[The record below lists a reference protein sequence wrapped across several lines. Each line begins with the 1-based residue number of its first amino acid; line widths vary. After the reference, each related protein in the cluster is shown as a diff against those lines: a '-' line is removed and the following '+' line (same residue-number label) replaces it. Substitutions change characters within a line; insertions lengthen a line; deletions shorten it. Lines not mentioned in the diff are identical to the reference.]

1 MTRTEGRK
9 KGDKKGDMYFRYV
22 SPKGRGQ
29 EEGGHVPPV
38 HVPEPRPTVHLIC
51 NAHLDPVWQW
61 RWEEGASEALA
72 TFRNAVDILDEHRD
86 LVFCHNEAVLY
97 QWAEEFDPALFDAI
111 LRHARAGRWAVAGG
125 WFIQPDV
132 NLPGTESLIR
142 TIAEGRRY
150 FREKFG
156 AAPRV
161 AYNFDSFGHS
171 GGLPQILRRAGY
183 EMYIHMRP
191 QAAELALPADLYR
204 WRGVDG
210 TTIPAYRIAV
220 GLYHTERDNIEDRLR
235 AGVALALELGRDVP
249 VFWGLGNHGG
259 GATRRD
265 LKTIDAFIA
274 GETRVKVIHSTPD
287 RFYEAVKDAAAGA
300 PVFDGDL
307 QRSFT
312 GCYTSLSRVKRRA
325 VASLGRLVQAEAF
338 SAASWWLAA
347 ADFPETE
354 LGDAWNMHNFND
366 FHDILSG
373 SCVEPA
379 ERDALDLYG
388 RAEDVSRS
396 AALRAAASLNLGSAA
411 SPALPVTV
419 FSANPSLRRAPVE
432 FECMA
437 DYRPF
442 WKGQWRLRL
451 FRADGR
457 EVVCQEE
464 QPEALLPFNDWR
476 RRVSFIDDLPGVG
489 VTRYFLK
496 AYELSNGKEGGHV
509 PNVHVPSSGPVSALL
524 HDPDHEEGGHDERGH
539 VPISQK
545 LVRVPESSALAHR
558 LDRTTGLVTSLKA
571 DGAGEVLAGPLLEP
585 LVVEDTA
592 DSWGT
597 GRTSYRKIAG
607 RFRPAGRPSVI
618 EQGPVRT
625 VTRSTLVYRNSRII
639 MDAVSYPRWPVLEFR
654 LRVVWNE
661 ERRRLK
667 LRVPTALASAG
678 LLCEVPGGAIRR
690 PSDGEEHVHGRW
702 LVIDGKSGRKAA
714 AVGVAS
720 CGQHGLDFLDGE
732 LRLSVLRSSAYC
744 HEQGFDLDAQATKT
758 GTRTSGTCPPGACPP
773 AWKFADIGVHEF
785 RLLVTAGSP
794 AAVSAMMPGLAD
806 HLAAPPLAYAH
817 LPYDSGRAPSVES
830 LITLAPA
837 SIRLLACKR
846 SWDGEA
852 LIVRLQEAVGR
863 KTKARLGVAVCAATT
878 EKEERGHVPSE
889 HVPIVDPAWVPG
901 GRERGH
907 APEGHVPPVLVPLS
921 FQPFEIKT
929 LRVEKVGTWRAVRMI
944 EEDG

>member
-1 MTRTEGRK
+1 MK
-9 KGDKKGDMYFRYV
+9 
-22 SPKGRGQ
+22 
-29 EEGGHVPPV
+29 
-38 HVPEPRPTVHLIC
+38 PTVHLIC

-97 QWAEEFDPALFDAI
+97 QWAEQLDPALFEAI
-111 LRHARAGRWAVAGG
+111 LRHVRAGRWAVAGG

-132 NLPGTESLIR
+132 NLPGTESLVR

-161 AYNFDSFGHS
+161 AYNLDSFGHS

-191 QAAELALPADLYR
+191 QAHELRLPADLYR

-210 TTIPAYRIAV
+210 TVIPAYRIAV

-274 GETRVKVIHSTPD
+274 GETRVRVVHSTPD
-287 RFYEAVKDAAAGA
+287 RFYEAVKNAAADA

-307 QRSFT
+307 QRCFT
-312 GCYTSLSRVKRRA
+312 GCYTSLSRIKRRA
-325 VASLGRLVQAEAF
+325 VASLGRLVQAEAL
-338 SAASWWLAA
+338 SAAAWWLAG
-347 ADFPETE
+347 ADFPENE
-354 LGDAWNMHNFND
+354 LGEAWNMHNFND
-366 FHDILSG
+366 FHDILTG

-388 RAEDVSRS
+388 RAEDMSRS

-411 SPALPVTV
+411 NPAVPITV
-419 FSANPSLRRAPVE
+419 FNSNPSLRRVPIE

-442 WKGQWRLRL
+442 WKGRWRLRF

-489 VTRYFLK
+489 VSRYFIK
-496 AYELSNGKEGGHV
+496 AFEVPEEKKGK
-509 PNVHVPSSGPVSALL
+509 S
-524 HDPDHEEGGHDERGH
+524 ERGH
-539 VPISQK
+539 VRRGADSEERPAELRLSTRSHSSDK
-545 LVRVPESSALAHR
+545 HLGRVAYR
-558 LDRTTGLVTSLKA
+558 IDRATGLVMSLSA
-571 DGAGEVLAGPLLEP
+571 GAAGEALAGPLLEP

-597 GRTSYRKIAG
+597 GRGSYRKIAG
-607 RFRPAGRPSVI
+607 RFRPAGRPSII

-625 VTRSTLVYRNSRII
+625 VTRSVLVYRKSRIV
-639 MDAVSYPRWPVLEFR
+639 MDAISYPRWPVLEFW
-654 LRVVWNE
+654 LRIAWNE

-667 LRVPTALASAG
+667 LCVPTALASAG

-690 PSDGEEHVHGRW
+690 PDDGEEYVHGRW
-702 LVIDGKSGRKAA
+702 LVIEGTTGGKAA

-720 CGQHGLDFLDGE
+720 GGLHGFDFRDGE
-732 LRLSVLRSSAYC
+732 LRLSALRSSAYC
-744 HEQGFDLDAQATKT
+744 HEQGFDLDHPLRAFRQLKT
-758 GTRTSGTCPPGACPP
+758 GTRTYGSCPQS
-773 AWKFADIGVHEF
+773 WKFADIGVHEL
-785 RLLVTAGSP
+785 RLLVTTGRP
-794 AAVSAMMPGLAD
+794 ATVRAMMPGLAD

-817 LPYDSGRAPSVES
+817 LPYDSGRAPSFEPLLDVR
-830 LITLAPA
+830 PA

-846 SWDGEA
+846 SSDGEA
-852 LIVRLQEAVGR
+852 LIVRLQEAVGI
-863 KTKARLGVAVCAATT
+863 KTKARLDVAECAAKA
-878 EKEERGHVPSE
+878 EREDRGHIPSE
-889 HVPIVDPAWVPG
+889 RVPIAAPTWAPIRTPVPALITLDF
-901 GRERGH
+901 R
-907 APEGHVPPVLVPLS
+907 
-921 FQPFEIKT
+921 PFEIKT
-929 LRVEKVGTWRAVRMI
+929 LRIERDGAWRAVRLI
-944 EEDG
+944 EEEGL

>member
-1 MTRTEGRK
+1 MTRVHRRTGIAGNGDVSVFSVGPETVDPARIGKKTET
-9 KGDKKGDMYFRYV
+9 
-22 SPKGRGQ
+22 SPFL
-29 EEGGHVPPV
+29 
-38 HVPEPRPTVHLIC
+38 RPTVHLIC

-97 QWAEEFDPALFDAI
+97 QWVEQLDPALFDAI
-111 LRHARAGRWAVAGG
+111 LRHVRAGRWAVAGG

-132 NLPGTESLIR
+132 NLPGTESLVR

-150 FREKFG
+150 FGERFG

-171 GGLPQILRRAGY
+171 GGLPQILKLAGY

-191 QAAELALPADLYR
+191 QARELSLPADLYR

-265 LKTIDAFIA
+265 LKMIDAFIA
-274 GETRVKVIHSTPD
+274 GETRVRVLHSTPD
-287 RFYEAVKDAAAGA
+287 RFYEAVKDAAAVA
-300 PVFDGDL
+300 PVFESDL
-307 QRSFT
+307 QRCFT

-338 SAASWWLAA
+338 AAAAWWLAG
-347 ADFPETE
+347 ADFPESE
-354 LGDAWNMHNFND
+354 LGEAWNMHNLND

-396 AALRAAASLNLGSAA
+396 AALQAAASWNRGSAA
-411 SPALPVTV
+411 NPALPVTV
-419 FSANPSLRRAPVE
+419 FNANPSLRRVPVE

-496 AYELSNGKEGGHV
+496 AYELSNGKE
-509 PNVHVPSSGPVSALL
+509 
-524 HDPDHEEGGHDERGH
+524 RGH
-539 VPISQK
+539 VP
-545 LVRVPESSALAHR
+545 
-558 LDRTTGLVTSLKA
+558 
-571 DGAGEVLAGPLLEP
+571 EV
-585 LVVEDTA
+585 
-592 DSWGT
+592 
-597 GRTSYRKIAG
+597 
-607 RFRPAGRPSVI
+607 
-618 EQGPVRT
+618 
-625 VTRSTLVYRNSRII
+625 
-639 MDAVSYPRWPVLEFR
+639 
-654 LRVVWNE
+654 
-661 ERRRLK
+661 
-667 LRVPTALASAG
+667 
-678 LLCEVPGGAIRR
+678 
-690 PSDGEEHVHGRW
+690 
-702 LVIDGKSGRKAA
+702 
-714 AVGVAS
+714 
-720 CGQHGLDFLDGE
+720 
-732 LRLSVLRSSAYC
+732 
-744 HEQGFDLDAQATKT
+744 
-758 GTRTSGTCPPGACPP
+758 
-773 AWKFADIGVHEF
+773 
-785 RLLVTAGSP
+785 
-794 AAVSAMMPGLAD
+794 
-806 HLAAPPLAYAH
+806 
-817 LPYDSGRAPSVES
+817 
-830 LITLAPA
+830 
-837 SIRLLACKR
+837 
-846 SWDGEA
+846 
-852 LIVRLQEAVGR
+852 
-863 KTKARLGVAVCAATT
+863 
-878 EKEERGHVPSE
+878 HVPIVHVPPV
-889 HVPIVDPAWVPG
+889 HVPIVDSVWAPG

-907 APEGHVPPVLVPLS
+907 VPEVHVPLS

-929 LRVEKVGTWRAVRMI
+929 LRVEKDGTWSAVRMI
-944 EEDG
+944 GEDKI

>member
-1 MTRTEGRK
+1 
-9 KGDKKGDMYFRYV
+9 V
-22 SPKGRGQ
+22 SPKICLQQ
-29 EEGGHVPPV
+29 ERGHVPKV
-38 HVPEPRPTVHLIC
+38 HVPGPIPGPIPTVHLIC

-97 QWAEEFDPALFDAI
+97 QWVEELDPALFDAI

-132 NLPGTESLIR
+132 NLPGTESLVR

-150 FREKFG
+150 FGERFG

-191 QAAELALPADLYR
+191 QAHELTLPADLYR

-210 TTIPAYRIAV
+210 TAIPAYRIAV

-235 AGVALALELGRDVP
+235 SGVALALELGRDVP

-274 GETRVKVIHSTPD
+274 NETRVRIVHSTPD
-287 RFYEAVKDAAAGA
+287 RFYEAVKDAAAIA

-325 VASLGRLVQAEAF
+325 VVSLGRLVQSVAF
-338 SAASWWLAA
+338 SAASWWLAG
-347 ADFPETE
+347 ADFPENE
-354 LGDAWNMHNFND
+354 LAEAWNMHNFND
-366 FHDILSG
+366 FHDILTG

-379 ERDALDLYG
+379 ERDGLDLYG
-388 RAEDVSRS
+388 RAEDNSRS
-396 AALRAAASLNLGSAA
+396 AALRAAASLNRGGLN

-419 FSANPSLRRAPVE
+419 FNANPSLRRAPVE

-442 WKGQWRLRL
+442 WKGKWHLRL

-457 EVVCQEE
+457 EVPCQEE

-476 RRVSFIDDLPGVG
+476 RRISFIDDLPGIG
-489 VTRYFLK
+489 VSRYFLK
-496 AYELSNGKEGGHV
+496 AFEIPDGKGRGK
-509 PNVHVPSSGPVSALL
+509 
-524 HDPDHEEGGHDERGH
+524 ERGH
-539 VPISQK
+539 LPEVHIPASFCAPDAGLNPASKGPFLVPATV
-545 LVRVPESSALAHR
+545 LTHRV
-558 LDRTTGLVTSLKA
+558 DRKTGFITSLKS
-571 DGAGEVLAGPLLEP
+571 DGAGESLAGPLLEP
-585 LVVEDTA
+585 LVIEDTA

-597 GRTSYRKIAG
+597 GRRGYRKVAG
-607 RFRPAGRPSVI
+607 RFRTVCPPCII
-618 EQGPVRT
+618 EKGPVRT
-625 VTRSTLVYRNSRII
+625 VTRSVLAFRNSRVV

-654 LRVVWNE
+654 LRVTWNE

-667 LRVPTALASAG
+667 LRVPTRFRTG
-678 LLCEVPGGAIRR
+678 QILCEVPGGAIRR
-690 PSDGEEHVHGRW
+690 PADGEEHVHGRW
-702 LVIDGKSGRKAA
+702 LVVEGTFGKKSAA
-714 AVGVAS
+714 IGVAS
-720 CGQHGLDFLDGE
+720 SGQHGLDFRDGE

-744 HEQGFDLDAQATKT
+744 HERGFDLGAAAPAL
-758 GTRTSGTCPPGACPP
+758 GTRTRGTCPP
-773 AWKFADIGVHEF
+773 AWKFTDIGVHEF
-785 RLLVTAGSP
+785 RILVTSGRP
-794 AAVSAMMPGLAD
+794 ATVRSMMPGLAD
-806 HLAAPPLAYAH
+806 HLAAPPAAYAH
-817 LPYDSGRAPSVES
+817 LPYDAGRSPSVEPLLS
-830 LITLAPA
+830 LRPA

-846 SWDGEA
+846 PWDGEA
-852 LIVRLQEAVGR
+852 LIIRLQEAVGR
-863 KTKARLGVAVCAATT
+863 RTKAVLQVSLRSAEGNQ
-878 EKEERGHVPSE
+878 ERGHVPE
-889 HVPIVDPAWVPG
+889 IHVPDLAGI
-901 GRERGH
+901 
-907 APEGHVPPVLVPLS
+907 VPLE
-921 FQPFEIKT
+921 FRPFEIKT
-929 LRVEKVGTWRAVRMI
+929 MRIENDGAWSEVGMI
-944 EEDG
+944 EEQ

>member
-1 MTRTEGRK
+1 M
-9 KGDKKGDMYFRYV
+9 DKKKKKNNSEMGIV
-22 SPKGRGQ
+22 SPNL
-29 EEGGHVPPV
+29 
-38 HVPEPRPTVHLIC
+38 TVHLIC

-97 QWAEEFDPALFDAI
+97 QWVEQLDPALFAAI
-111 LRHARAGRWAVAGG
+111 LRHVRAGRWAVAGG

-132 NLPGTESLIR
+132 NLPGTESLVR

-150 FREKFG
+150 FGERFG

-191 QAAELALPADLYR
+191 QAHELALPADLYR

-210 TTIPAYRIAV
+210 STIPAYRIAV

-235 AGVALALELGRDVP
+235 AGAALALELGRDVP

-265 LKTIDAFIA
+265 LKAIDAFVA
-274 GETRVKVIHSTPD
+274 GETRVRVLHSTPD
-287 RFYEAVKDAAAGA
+287 RFYEAVKDAAARA
-300 PVFDGDL
+300 PIFEGDL

-338 SAASWWLAA
+338 SAASWWLAGV
-347 ADFPETE
+347 DFPETE

-366 FHDILSG
+366 FHDVLTG
-373 SCVEPA
+373 SCIEPA

-388 RAEDVSRS
+388 RAEDVARS
-396 AALRAAASLNLGSAA
+396 ASLRAAASLNLGSAA

-419 FSANPSLRRAPVE
+419 FGANPSLRRGPVE

-442 WKGQWRLRL
+442 WKGRWRLRL

-464 QPEALLPFNDWR
+464 RPEALLPFNDWR

-489 VTRYFLK
+489 VSRYFIK
-496 AYELSNGKEGGHV
+496 AFEIPDDKAKKKRGHEEWGHV
-509 PNVHVPSSGPVSALL
+509 PEVHVPNSGPVSALL
-524 HDPDHEEGGHDERGH
+524 DNPDR
-539 VPISQK
+539 K
-545 LVRVPESSALAHR
+545 AAALVHR
-558 LDRTTGLVTSLKA
+558 IDCETGLVTSLKA
-571 DGAGEVLAGPLLEP
+571 AGAGDTLAGPLLEP

-597 GRTSYRKIAG
+597 GRGSYRKIAG

-625 VTRSTLVYRNSRII
+625 VTRSALVYRKSRIV
-639 MDAVSYPRWPVLEFR
+639 MDVLSYPSWPALEFR
-654 LRVVWNE
+654 LRVIWNE

-667 LRVPTALASAG
+667 LRVSTALASSG
-678 LLCEVPGGAIRR
+678 LLCEVPGGAILR

-702 LVIDGKSGRKAA
+702 LVIEGKSGRKTAA
-714 AVGVAS
+714 IGVAS
-720 CGQHGLDFLDGE
+720 SGQHGLDLLDGE

-744 HEQGFDLDAQATKT
+744 HEQGFDLR
-758 GTRTSGTCPPGACPP
+758 TRAGGICPSGACPQASQ
-773 AWKFADIGVHEF
+773 AWKFADIGVHEL

-794 AAVSAMMPGLAD
+794 AAVLAMMPGLAD

-817 LPYDSGRAPSVES
+817 LPYDSGWAPSVEP
-830 LITLAPA
+830 LLDVRPA

-863 KTKARLGVAVCAATT
+863 TTAGMIRISLRKADQ
-878 EKEERGHVPSE
+878 ERGKVPEVHVPL
-889 HVPIVDPAWVPG
+889 A
-901 GRERGH
+901 
-907 APEGHVPPVLVPLS
+907 

-929 LRVEKVGTWRAVRMI
+929 LRVERNGAGRPVRMI
-944 EEDG
+944 EEDK

>member
-1 MTRTEGRK
+1 MSRKKQPEGRK
-9 KGDKKGDMYFRYV
+9 GTRTSGICPREEGRKKGDMYFRYV
-22 SPKGRGQ
+22 SPKGSRQ
-29 EEGGHVPPV
+29 EEGGHVPKV
-38 HVPEPRPTVHLIC
+38 HVPGPIPEPGPTVHLIC

-72 TFRNAVDILDEHRD
+72 TFRNAVDILDEHPD

-97 QWAEEFDPALFDAI
+97 QWAEELDPALFDAI
-111 LRHARAGRWAVAGG
+111 LRHVRAGRWAVAGG
-125 WFIQPDV
+125 WFIQPDL
-132 NLPGTESLIR
+132 NLPGTESLVR

-150 FREKFG
+150 FGERFG
-156 AAPRV
+156 AVPRV

-191 QAAELALPADLYR
+191 QAHELSLPADLYR

-210 TTIPAYRIAV
+210 TTIPAYRIAI

-235 AGVALALELGRDVP
+235 AGVALALKLGRDVP

-265 LKTIDAFIA
+265 LGVIDAFIA
-274 GETRVKVIHSTPD
+274 GETRVRVLHSTPD

-325 VASLGRLVQAEAF
+325 VASLGRIVQAEAF
-338 SAASWWLAA
+338 SAASWWLAGVG
-347 ADFPETE
+347 FPETE
-354 LGDAWNMHNFND
+354 LGEAWNMHNFND
-366 FHDILSG
+366 FHDILTG

-388 RAEDVSRS
+388 RAEDISRS
-396 AALRAAASLNLGSAA
+396 AALRAAASLNLGSAS
-411 SPALPVTV
+411 SPALPITV
-419 FSANPSLRRAPVE
+419 FSANPSLRRVPVE

-442 WKGQWRLRL
+442 WKGKWRLRL

-457 EVVCQEE
+457 EVACQEE

-489 VTRYFLK
+489 VSRYFIK
-496 AYELSNGKEGGHV
+496 AFEEKPEKKRGYV
-509 PNVHVPSSGPVSALL
+509 PEVH
-524 HDPDHEEGGHDERGH
+524 
-539 VPISQK
+539 
-545 LVRVPESSALAHR
+545 VPESSALVHR
-558 LDRTTGLVTSLKA
+558 IDRMTGLVTSLKA
-571 DGAGEVLAGPLLEP
+571 GLAGEVLAGPLLEP

-618 EQGPVRT
+618 EQGAVRT
-625 VTRSTLVYRNSRII
+625 VTRSVLVYRNSRIV

-654 LRVVWNE
+654 IRVVWNE

-678 LLCEVPGGAIRR
+678 LLCEVPGGAIRH

-702 LVIDGKSGRKAA
+702 LVIEGKSGRKAA
-714 AVGVAS
+714 AIGVAS
-720 CGQHGLDFLDGE
+720 SGQHGLDFLDGE

-744 HEQGFDLDAQATKT
+744 YEQGFDLDAQATKT
-758 GTRTSGTCPPGACPP
+758 GARTSGTCPPGACPP

-785 RLLVTAGSP
+785 RILVTAGSP
-794 AAVSAMMPGLAD
+794 AAVGAIMPGLAD
-806 HLAAPPLAYAH
+806 HLAAPPAAYPH
-817 LPYDSGRAPSVES
+817 LPYDSGRAPSIEPLLDVR
-830 LITLAPA
+830 PA

-863 KTKARLGVAVCAATT
+863 KTKARLSVAACAAKA

-889 HVPIVDPAWVPG
+889 HVPIVDPARVPG

-907 APEGHVPPVLVPLS
+907 VPEGQVLPVRVPLS

-929 LRVEKVGTWRAVRMI
+929 LCVERDGTCRPVRLI

>member
-1 MTRTEGRK
+1 
-9 KGDKKGDMYFRYV
+9 V
-22 SPKGRGQ
+22 SPNRGQ
-29 EEGGHVPPV
+29 RPEERGHVPKV
-38 HVPEPRPTVHLIC
+38 HVPGPIATVHLIC

-72 TFRNAVDILDEHRD
+72 TFRNAADILDEHPD

-97 QWAEEFDPALFDAI
+97 HWVEQLDPALFDAI
-111 LRHARAGRWAVAGG
+111 LRHVRAGRWAVAGG
-125 WFIQPDV
+125 WFIQPDL
-132 NLPGTESLIR
+132 NLPGTESLVR

-150 FREKFG
+150 FGERFG

-171 GGLPQILRRAGY
+171 GGLPQILRRTGY

-191 QAAELALPADLYR
+191 QAHELSLPADLYR

-235 AGVALALELGRDVP
+235 AGVALALEFGRDVP

-274 GETRVKVIHSTPD
+274 GETRVRVLHSTPD
-287 RFYEAVKDAAAGA
+287 RFYESVKDAAAGA

-338 SAASWWLAA
+338 SAASWWLAG

-354 LGDAWNMHNFND
+354 LGEAWNMHNFND
-366 FHDILSG
+366 FHDILTG
-373 SCVEPA
+373 SCIEPA
-379 ERDALDLYG
+379 EGDALDLYG
-388 RAEDVSRS
+388 RAEDMSRS

-442 WKGQWRLRL
+442 WKGKWRLRL

-489 VTRYFLK
+489 VSRYFIK
-496 AYELSNGKEGGHV
+496 AFEIKQEREQERGHV
-509 PNVHVPSSGPVSALL
+509 PEVHVPGSSPGSAIL
-524 HDPDHEEGGHDERGH
+524 HDAGHKEGGHDERGH
-539 VPISQK
+539 VLP
-545 LVRVPESSALAHR
+545 VRVPESSALVHR
-558 LDRTTGLVTSLKA
+558 IDRKTGFVTSLKA
-571 DGAGEVLAGPLLEP
+571 AGAGEALAGPLLEP

-592 DSWGT
+592 DTWGT
-597 GRTSYRKIAG
+597 GRGSYRKIAG

-618 EQGPVRT
+618 ERGAVRT
-625 VTRSTLVYRNSRII
+625 VTRSVLVYRNSRIVV
-639 MDAVSYPRWPVLEFR
+639 DAVSYPRWPVLEFR

-667 LRVPTALASAG
+667 LSVPTALASAG

-702 LVIDGKSGRKAA
+702 LVIEGKSGRKAA
-714 AVGVAS
+714 AIGVAS
-720 CGQHGLDFLDGE
+720 SGQHGLDFLDGE
-732 LRLSVLRSSAYC
+732 LRLSVLRSPAYC
-744 HEQGFDLDAQATKT
+744 HEQDFDLDARANKT
-758 GTRTSGTCPPGACPP
+758 GTRPSRLGTAQEGCTMGTCPRASQ
-773 AWKFADIGVHEF
+773 AWKFADIGVHEL
-785 RLLVTAGSP
+785 RILVTAGSP

-817 LPYDSGRAPSVES
+817 LPYDSGRAPSVEP
-830 LITLAPA
+830 LLDVRPA

-846 SWDGEA
+846 AWDGEA
-852 LIVRLQEAVGR
+852 LIVRLQEGVGR
-863 KTKARLGVAVCAATT
+863 KTVGEMRISPKSDQT
-878 EKEERGHVPSE
+878 EGGLRFGPIRPAQERGHVPSE
-889 HVPIVDPAWVPG
+889 HVPIPVPVRSSIPA
-901 GRERGH
+901 
-907 APEGHVPPVLVPLS
+907 PVALPICLD
-921 FQPFEIKT
+921 FRPFEIKT
-929 LRVEKVGTWRAVRMI
+929 LRVERDGTWRPVRMI
-944 EEDG
+944 GEDKI

>member
-1 MTRTEGRK
+1 
-9 KGDKKGDMYFRYV
+9 
-22 SPKGRGQ
+22 
-29 EEGGHVPPV
+29 
-38 HVPEPRPTVHLIC
+38 
-51 NAHLDPVWQW
+51 LDPVWQW
-61 RWEEGASEALA
+61 RWEEGASEAVA

-97 QWAEEFDPALFDAI
+97 QWAEQLDPALFEAI
-111 LRHARAGRWAVAGG
+111 LRHVRAGRWAVAGG

-132 NLPGTESLIR
+132 NLPGTESLVR

-150 FREKFG
+150 FGERFG

-191 QAAELALPADLYR
+191 QAHELALPADLYR

-210 TTIPAYRIAV
+210 STIPAYRIAV

-265 LKTIDAFIA
+265 LKAIDAFVA
-274 GETRVKVIHSTPD
+274 GETRVRILHSTPD

-300 PVFDGDL
+300 PVFEGDL

-338 SAASWWLAA
+338 SAASWWLAG
-347 ADFPETE
+347 ADFPVTE
-354 LGDAWNMHNFND
+354 LGEAWNMHNFND
-366 FHDILSG
+366 FHDVLTG
-373 SCVEPA
+373 SCIEPA

-388 RAEDVSRS
+388 RAEDMSRS

-419 FSANPSLRRAPVE
+419 FSANPSLRRVPVE

-442 WKGQWRLRL
+442 WKGRWRLRL

-464 QPEALLPFNDWR
+464 RPEALLPFNDWR

-489 VTRYFLK
+489 VSRYFVK
-496 AYELSNGKEGGHV
+496 AFELSKGKEGGHAPRSSGLPRKAV
-509 PNVHVPSSGPVSALL
+509 PEAHVP
-524 HDPDHEEGGHDERGH
+524 
-539 VPISQK
+539 K
-545 LVRVPESSALAHR
+545 SSALVHR
-558 LDRTTGLVTSLKA
+558 IDLKTGFVTSLKA
-571 DGAGEVLAGPLLEP
+571 GGAGEALAGPLLEP

-597 GRTSYRKIAG
+597 GRGSYRKIAG
-607 RFRPAGRPSVI
+607 RFRPAGRPFVI
-618 EQGPVRT
+618 EQGLVRT
-625 VTRSTLVYRNSRII
+625 VTRSVLVFRNSRIV
-639 MDAVSYPRWPVLEFR
+639 MDALSYPSWPVLEFR

-667 LRVPTALASAG
+667 LRVSTALASSV

-702 LVIDGKSGRKAA
+702 LVIEGKSGRKAA
-714 AVGVAS
+714 AIGVAS
-720 CGQHGLDFLDGE
+720 SGQHGLDLLDGE
-732 LRLSVLRSSAYC
+732 LRMSVLRSSAYC
-744 HEQGFDLDAQATKT
+744 HEQGFDLRTRPQA
-758 GTRTSGTCPPGACPP
+758 SQ

-785 RLLVTAGSP
+785 RLLVTAGGP
-794 AAVSAMMPGLAD
+794 AAVLAMMPGLAE

-817 LPYDSGRAPSVES
+817 LPYDSGWTPSVEP
-830 LITLAPA
+830 LLDVRPA
-837 SIRLLACKR
+837 SIRLLAFKR

-852 LIVRLQEAVGR
+852 LVIRLQEAVGR
-863 KTKARLGVAVCAATT
+863 KTEGMIRVSLRKADQ
-878 EKEERGHVPSE
+878 ERG
-889 HVPIVDPAWVPG
+889 G
-901 GRERGH
+901 
-907 APEGHVPPVLVPLS
+907 APEAQIRLS

-929 LRVEKVGTWRAVRMI
+929 LRVERDGAWRPVRMI
-944 EEDG
+944 GEDRI

>member
-1 MTRTEGRK
+1 MK
-9 KGDKKGDMYFRYV
+9 KRQNREGDMCPGYM
-22 SPKGRGQ
+22 SPKGSRQ

-38 HVPEPRPTVHLIC
+38 HVPEPRPAVHLIC

-97 QWAEEFDPALFDAI
+97 QWAEELDPALFEAI
-111 LRHARAGRWAVAGG
+111 LRHVRAGRWAVAGG

-132 NLPGTESLIR
+132 NLPGTESLVR

-150 FREKFG
+150 FGERFG
-156 AAPRV
+156 VAPRV

-171 GGLPQILRRAGY
+171 AGLPQILRRAGY

-191 QAAELALPADLYR
+191 QAHELSLPADLYR

-235 AGVALALELGRDVP
+235 AGVALALELGSDVP

-265 LKTIDAFIA
+265 LGVIDAFIA
-274 GETRVKVIHSTPD
+274 GETRVRILHSTPD

-307 QRSFT
+307 QRCFT

-325 VASLGRLVQAEAF
+325 VASLGRLVQSEAF
-338 SAASWWLAA
+338 SAASWWLAGA
-347 ADFPETE
+347 VFPEAE
-354 LGDAWNMHNFND
+354 LGEAWNMHNFND
-366 FHDILSG
+366 FHDILTG

-388 RAEDVSRS
+388 RAEDIVRS
-396 AALRAAASLNLGSAA
+396 NALRAAASLNCGSLNN
-411 SPALPVTV
+411 PALPVTV
-419 FSANPSLRRAPVE
+419 FSANPSLRRVPVE

-442 WKGQWRLRL
+442 GKGRWRLRL

-464 QPEALLPFNDWR
+464 RPEALLPFNDWR

-489 VTRYFLK
+489 VSRYFVK
-496 AYELSNGKEGGHV
+496 AFEIMPGKE
-509 PNVHVPSSGPVSALL
+509 PMQ
-524 HDPDHEEGGHDERGH
+524 ERGH
-539 VPISQK
+539 VPE
-545 LVRVPESSALAHR
+545 VHVPKSSALVHR
-558 LDRTTGLVTSLKA
+558 IDRETGFVTSLKA
-571 DGAGEVLAGPLLEP
+571 VGAVEALSGPLFEP

-597 GRTSYRKIAG
+597 GRGSYRKIVG

-625 VTRSTLVYRNSRII
+625 VTRSILVYGNSRIV
-639 MDAVSYPRWPVLEFR
+639 MDAVSYPHWPVLEFR

-667 LRVPTALASAG
+667 LRVPTALAAAG

-702 LVIDGKSGRKAA
+702 LVIEGKSARKAVA
-714 AVGVAS
+714 IGVAS
-720 CGQHGLDFLDGE
+720 SGQHGFDLLDGE

-744 HEQGFDLDAQATKT
+744 HERGFHLDARTTKA
-758 GTRTSGTCPPGACPP
+758 GTHSGARPQG
-773 AWKFADIGVHEF
+773 WKFADIGVHEF
-785 RLLVTAGSP
+785 RLLVTAGGP
-794 AAVSAMMPGLAD
+794 AAVLAMMPGLAD

-817 LPYDSGRAPSVES
+817 LPYDSGRAPSIEPLLDVR
-830 LITLAPA
+830 PA

-852 LIVRLQEAVGR
+852 LVVRLQEAVGR
-863 KTKARLGVAVCAATT
+863 TTKAELRIAQPA
-878 EKEERGHVPSE
+878 EKIGDTYPRYMSPNQK
-889 HVPIVDPAWVPG
+889 
-901 GRERGH
+901 RGH
-907 APEGHVPPVLVPLS
+907 APRDSGLPKRTVPAVHVPGSDPLTIPLA
-921 FQPFEIKT
+921 FAPFEIKT
-929 LRVEKVGTWRAVRMI
+929 LRVERDGPWRPVRMI
-944 EEDG
+944 EEDR

>member
-1 MTRTEGRK
+1 MNRK
-9 KGDKKGDMYFRYV
+9 E
-22 SPKGRGQ
+22 RGHAP
-29 EEGGHVPPV
+29 EGHVPPV
-38 HVPEPRPTVHLIC
+38 HVPGPIAKVHLIC

-72 TFRNAVDILDEHRD
+72 TFRSAVDILDEHPD

-97 QWAEEFDPALFDAI
+97 QWAEQLDPALFDAI
-111 LRHARAGRWAVAGG
+111 LRHVRAGRWAVAGG

-132 NLPGTESLIR
+132 NLPGTESLVR

-150 FREKFG
+150 FGERFG

-171 GGLPQILRRAGY
+171 GGLPQILKLAGY

-191 QAAELALPADLYR
+191 QAAEMALPADLYR

-249 VFWGLGNHGG
+249 VFWGLGDHGG

-265 LKTIDAFIA
+265 LRAIDAFIA
-274 GETRVKVIHSTPD
+274 GETRVRILHSTPD

-312 GCYTSLSRVKRRA
+312 GCYTSLSRIKRRA

-338 SAASWWLAA
+338 SAASWWLGRGG
-347 ADFPETE
+347 FPETE
-354 LGDAWNMHNFND
+354 FGEAWNMHNFND
-366 FHDILSG
+366 FHDIITG

-388 RAEDVSRS
+388 RAEDAARS
-396 AALRAAASLNLGSAA
+396 ASLRAAAALNLGSAA

-442 WKGQWRLRL
+442 WKGRWRLRL

-464 QPEALLPFNDWR
+464 RPEALLPFNEWR

-489 VTRYFLK
+489 VSRYFIK
-496 AYELSNGKEGGHV
+496 AFEVPVGKER
-509 PNVHVPSSGPVSALL
+509 
-524 HDPDHEEGGHDERGH
+524 GHDERGH
-539 VPISQK
+539 VLP
-545 LVRVPESSALAHR
+545 VRVPESSALAHR
-558 LDRTTGLVTSLKA
+558 IDRTTGLVTSLKA
-571 DGAGEVLAGPLLEP
+571 DLAGEILAGPLLEP
-585 LVVEDTA
+585 LVIEDTA

-597 GRTSYRKIAG
+597 GRGSYRKIAG
-607 RFRPAGRPSVI
+607 RFRIAGRPSVI

-625 VTRSTLVYRNSRII
+625 VTRSVFDYRKSRIVVDV
-639 MDAVSYPRWPVLEFR
+639 MSYPRWPVLEFR
-654 LRVVWNE
+654 FRVTWNE

-667 LRVPTALASAG
+667 LRVPTAFAAAAV
-678 LLCEVPGGAIRR
+678 LCEVPGGAIRR

-702 LVIDGKSGRKAA
+702 LVIEGRSGRKAA

-720 CGQHGLDFLDGE
+720 SGQHGFDFLDGE

-744 HEQGFDLDAQATKT
+744 HEQGFDLDA
-758 GTRTSGTCPPGACPP
+758 P
-773 AWKFADIGVHEF
+773 ALKFADIGIHEF
-785 RLLVTAGSP
+785 RLLVTAGGA

-806 HLAAPPLAYAH
+806 HLAAPPAAYAH
-817 LPYDSGRAPSVES
+817 LPYDSAWAPSAEPLLDVR
-830 LITLAPA
+830 PA

-852 LIVRLQEAVGR
+852 LVVRVQEAVGR
-863 KTKARLGVAVCAATT
+863 KTKARLGVAACAA

-889 HVPIVDPAWVPG
+889 HVPVPVPVRSSIPALGALPIYLDF
-901 GRERGH
+901 R
-907 APEGHVPPVLVPLS
+907 
-921 FQPFEIKT
+921 PFEIKT
-929 LRVEKVGTWRAVRMI
+929 LRVERDGAWRPVRMI
-944 EEDG
+944 EEDR